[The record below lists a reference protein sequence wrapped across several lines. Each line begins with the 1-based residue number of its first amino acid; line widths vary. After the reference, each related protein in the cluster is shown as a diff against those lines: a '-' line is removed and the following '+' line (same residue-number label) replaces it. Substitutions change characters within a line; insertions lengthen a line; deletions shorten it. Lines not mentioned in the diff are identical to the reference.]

1 MTRRPTGP
9 RAAAILASLSINAAL
24 LLGLR
29 QVGNLPGGA
38 ASDDR
43 EASPLLVVELD
54 DRARSRPRTERRPR
68 AQSRPA
74 RTHAAAPAA
83 KSPAPVPPAAAAK
96 AGETPVQVVAGDD
109 RWHVPREGDTRAAAP
124 PGGFRSTFQH
134 AMDDAVPAPARRTVL
149 ANLAFQDRSL
159 GGFLARLSKMTDC
172 GELQAALANHPGSAR
187 TILQTMQRLDCRP

>member
-9 RAAAILASLSINAAL
+9 QAAAILASLSINAAL

-29 QVGNLPGGA
+29 QVGNLQRDD

-43 EASPLLVVELD
+43 EASPLLVISLD
-54 DRARSRPRTERRPR
+54 AHPRSRPRTEQRAKAPSAAARRHTGSP
-68 AQSRPA
+68 ASVLMPVRPA
-74 RTHAAAPAA
+74 DASDVPAAPMHVVTGADRWDLPGERNTHDDTHA
-83 KSPAPVPPAAAAK
+83 
-96 AGETPVQVVAGDD
+96 G
-109 RWHVPREGDTRAAAP
+109 R
-124 PGGFRSTFQH
+124 FRSTFQH
-134 AMDDAVPAPARRTVL
+134 AMDDAVPSVARRPVL
-149 ANLAFQDRSL
+149 AHLAFHDHSF